1 MTGFIQTSVY
11 FGVAVSLIAYGIGSV
26 LQKRFRTA
34 LCNPLL
40 ISIVLTI
47 LLLLVFDIDYDSY
60 YSGAKYLSYFLT
72 PATVC
77 LAVPLYEKLDMLREN
92 KKAII
97 LGITSGVVTTML
109 CVLAIA
115 VIFELPHS
123 DYVTLLPKSV
133 TTAIGMGISEEL
145 GGHITLTVA
154 VIIITGLVGNICAP
168 AVCRIFRISDPIAI
182 GIAIGTSAHAIGT
195 ARALQMGEIEG
206 AMSGLAIAVSGL
218 LTVIG
223 ASIFAQFI

>member
-34 LCNPLL
+34 LCKPLL

-97 LGITSGVVTTML
+97 LGITSGVVTTLL

-168 AVCRIFRISDPIAI
+168 AVCRIFSISDPIAI

-206 AMSGLAIAVSGL
+206 AMSGLSIVVSGL